1 MGIHGLAKVIAD
13 HAPAAIKEIPIKAC
27 FGRKV
32 AIDASM
38 SIYQFLIAVRQQDG
52 MQLTNEAGETT
63 SHLMGMLYR
72 TVRMFEN
79 GIKPVYVLCPLLITF
94 IHSAYRR
101 FLVFDGKP
109 PLLKSN
115 ELKKRGEKREGA
127 EKAAAAAEEQ
137 GDTEN
142 FDKFSRR
149 TVKVTREHNEDCKK
163 LLKLMGVPYIEAPCE
178 AEAQCAALAKAG
190 KVYAAGSEDMDT
202 LTFASPVLMRH
213 LTFSEARKLPVMEIT
228 LSKVLEGLEM
238 TMEQFIDL
246 CILLG
251 CDYCD
256 SIRGIGPTRAV
267 SLIKEHKS
275 IEGVLAKLDKTKYPI
290 PENWPFSEARQ
301 LFVKP
306 DVTDVQDVDVKWGLP
321 DEEGVVKYLVG
332 EKGFSEDRVRSA
344 ISKLVKSK
352 SVATQGRLGDY
363 FKAVEKPSSSSQP
376 AKRKSESKIGPAKKK
391 VTTIKKK

>member
-1 MGIHGLAKVIAD
+1 MGIHGLSKVIAE
-13 HAPAAIKEIPIKAC
+13 HAPGAIKELPISNC

-79 GIKPVYVLCPLLITF
+79 GIKPVYV
-94 IHSAYRR
+94 
-101 FLVFDGKP
+101 FDGKP
-109 PLLKSN
+109 PDMKSN

-127 EKAAAAAEEQ
+127 EKAAAAAEEA
-137 GDTEN
+137 GDAEN

-149 TVKVTREHNEDCKK
+149 TVKVTKEHNEECRR

-178 AEAQCAALAKAG
+178 AEAQCASLAKSG

-202 LTFASPVLMRH
+202 LTFGTPVLMRH
-213 LTFSEARKLPVMEIT
+213 LTFSEARKMPVMEIE
-228 LSKVLEGLEM
+228 LPKVLEGLGM
-238 TMEQFIDL
+238 TMDQFIDM

-256 SIRGIGPTRAV
+256 SIKGIGPTRAV
-267 SLIKEHKS
+267 SLIKEHKN
-275 IEGVLAKLDKTKYPI
+275 IETILKHIDTKKYAI
-290 PENWPFSEARQ
+290 PEDWPYKEARE
-301 LFVKP
+301 LFKTP
-306 DVTDVQDVDVKWGLP
+306 SVTDAAELDVKWEAP

-332 EKGFSEDRVRSA
+332 EKGFNEDRVRSA
-344 ISKLVKSK
+344 IQKLIKTRTGT
-352 SVATQGRLGDY
+352 TQGRLADY
-363 FKAVEKPSSSSQP
+363 FKPVGKPAGS
-376 AKRKSESKIGPAKKK
+376 AAGVKRKPDAKAASGPAKKK
-391 VTTIKKK
+391 GGSFMKKK

>member
-1 MGIHGLAKVIAD
+1 MGIHGLSKVIAD
-13 HAPAAIKEIPIKAC
+13 NAPGAMKELPIKAC

-32 AIDASM
+32 AVDASM

-79 GIKPVYVLCPLLITF
+79 GIKPVYV
-94 IHSAYRR
+94 
-101 FLVFDGKP
+101 FDGKP
-109 PLLKSN
+109 PDMKSN

-127 EKAAAAAEEQ
+127 EKAAAAAEEA
-137 GDTEN
+137 GDAEN

-149 TVKVTREHNEDCKK
+149 TVKVTKEHNEDCKK

-178 AEAQCAALAKAG
+178 AEAQCAILAKSG

-202 LTFASPVLMRH
+202 LTFGTPVLMRH
-213 LTFSEARKLPVMEIT
+213 LTFSEARKMPVMEIE
-228 LSKVLEGLEM
+228 LAKVLEGLEM
-238 TMEQFIDL
+238 TMEQFIDM

-275 IEGVLAKLDKTKYPI
+275 IEGILKVIDKTKYTI
-290 PENWPFSEARQ
+290 PEDWPYKEARA
-301 LFVKP
+301 LFLKP
-306 DVTDVQDVDVKWGLP
+306 SVTEAAELDVKWEAP
-321 DEEGVVKYLVG
+321 DEEGIVKYLVG
-332 EKGFSEDRVRSA
+332 DKGFNEERVRSA
-344 ISKLVKSK
+344 IQKLIKTRTGT
-352 SVATQGRLGDY
+352 TQGRLGDY
-363 FKAVEKPSSSSQP
+363 FKPVEKPAGSSSTL
-376 AKRKSESKIGPAKKK
+376 KRKPVGKAGSGPAKKK
-391 VTTIKKK
+391 GGSFMKK

>member
-1 MGIHGLAKVIAD
+1 MLGSRGSSD
-13 HAPAAIKEIPIKAC
+13 HLTPFTQAC

-63 SHLMGMLYR
+63 RYATVNATSSMLIPPNSVKV
-72 TVRMFEN
+72 TLWE
-79 GIKPVYVLCPLLITF
+79 CF
-94 IHSAYRR
+94 IALSACSKMESSP
-101 FLVFDGKP
+101 FICIL
-109 PLLKSN
+109 
-115 ELKKRGEKREGA
+115 LKKRGEKREGA

-306 DVTDVQDVDVKWGLP
+306 DVTDVQDVDVKWELP

>member
-1 MGIHGLAKVIAD
+1 
-13 HAPAAIKEIPIKAC
+13 
-27 FGRKV
+27 
-32 AIDASM
+32 M

-63 SHLMGMLYR
+63 RYATVNATSSMLIPPNSVKVTLWECFIALSACSKMESSPFMYNPIR
-72 TVRMFEN
+72 NQIPSQR
-79 GIKPVYVLCPLLITF
+79 LLF
-94 IHSAYRR
+94 
-101 FLVFDGKP
+101 FFQ
-109 PLLKSN
+109 
-115 ELKKRGEKREGA
+115 LKKRGEKREGA

-306 DVTDVQDVDVKWGLP
+306 DVTDVQDVDVKWELP

-332 EKGFSEDRVRSA
+332 EKGFRYA
-344 ISKLVKSK
+344 
-352 SVATQGRLGDY
+352 
-363 FKAVEKPSSSSQP
+363 
-376 AKRKSESKIGPAKKK
+376 
-391 VTTIKKK
+391 

>member
-1 MGIHGLAKVIAD
+1 MGIHGLSKVIAD
-13 HAPAAIKEIPIKAC
+13 NAPAAMKEMPIKAC

-32 AIDASM
+32 AVDASM

-79 GIKPVYVLCPLLITF
+79 GIKPVYV
-94 IHSAYRR
+94 
-101 FLVFDGKP
+101 FDGKP
-109 PLLKSN
+109 PEMKSN

-127 EKAAAAAEEQ
+127 EKAAAAAEEA
-137 GDTEN
+137 GDAEN

-149 TVKVTREHNEDCKK
+149 TVKVTKEHNDDCKR

-178 AEAQCAALAKAG
+178 AEAQCAILAKSG

-202 LTFASPVLMRH
+202 LTFGTPVLMRH
-213 LTFSEARKLPVMEIT
+213 LTFSEARKMPVMEIE

-238 TMEQFIDL
+238 TMDQFIDM

-256 SIRGIGPTRAV
+256 SIKGIGPTRAV
-267 SLIKEHKS
+267 SLIKEHKN
-275 IEGVLAKLDKTKYPI
+275 IETILKHIDKNKYTI
-290 PENWPFSEARQ
+290 PEDWPYKEARQ
-301 LFVKP
+301 LFLTP
-306 DVTDVQDVDVKWGLP
+306 SVTEAVDLDVKWEAP
-321 DEEGVVKYLVG
+321 DEEEVVKYLVG
-332 EKGFSEDRVRSA
+332 EKGFNEDRVRSA
-344 ISKLVKSK
+344 IQKLIKTRTGT
-352 SVATQGRLGDY
+352 TQGRLGDY
-363 FKAVEKPSSSSQP
+363 FKPVEKPAGTSS
-376 AKRKSESKIGPAKKK
+376 AVKRKPDTKAASGPAKKK
-391 VTTIKKK
+391 GGSFMKKK